1 MKNKNLLT
9 TLAIAF
15 VCLGT
20 GFFAG
25 TKYQPTKKTAFVNQF
40 NQRGGRDQQGA
51 GTSRSGAQTIG
62 TGRAQGMRPV
72 VGEITSSDGK
82 TLTVKM
88 PDGSSKIVMIS
99 STTQINKAQVAL
111 VADLKTGEKVSVFGN
126 TNPDG
131 SVTAQNIQLNP
142 LMSNQATPSATP
154 KK

>member
-9 TLAIAF
+9 MLI
-15 VCLGT
+15 VSVLCLGI

-25 TKYQPTKKTAFVNQF
+25 TKYQPAKKTAFVNQF

-51 GTSRSGAQTIG
+51 GTARPGAQMAG
-62 TGRAQGMRPV
+62 SGRAQVMRPV
-72 VGEITSSDGK
+72 MGEITSSDGK
-82 TLTVKM
+82 SLTVKM
-88 PDGSSKIVMIS
+88 IDGSSKIVMIS
-99 STTQINKAQVAL
+99 SSTQINKAL
-111 VADLKTGEKVSVFGN
+111 VAKVEDLKTGEKVSVFGN

-142 LMSNQATPSATP
+142 PMPNQATPSATP

>member
-9 TLAIAF
+9 TLAVA
-15 VCLGT
+15 VLCLGT

-51 GTSRSGAQTIG
+51 GSVRSGAQMPG
-62 TGRAQGMRPV
+62 GRAQGMRPV
-72 VGEITSSDGK
+72 MGEITSSDGK
-82 TLTVKM
+82 SLTVKM
-88 PDGSSKIVMIS
+88 IDGSSKIVILS
-99 STTQINKAQVAL
+99 SSTQINKAQVAK
-111 VADLKTGEKVSVFGN
+111 VEDLKTGEKVSVFGN

-142 LMSNQATPSATP
+142 LMPNQATPSASP